1 MSQLIVKTHYSAAEL
16 AAMRLPGLPTVV
28 SSMIA
33 KGERDSWP
41 FNEVK
46 GRGGLRREYAPPA
59 EVMTAIYQK
68 VVQQAAPA
76 PVVSECTAVAAA
88 NPVETESLSSRQLR
102 VEQARD
108 RLVAF
113 IQGHPQGAKAAVAW
127 INTEK
132 AAGTLAGT
140 LVWALAHAWD
150 KPRAGQTL
158 TAKTYY
164 NWLVQKKEFGRCAP
178 KKPAKDMT
186 ILPWHVLAISLKQ
199 RPQGSM
205 MVWIAEQIAEQW
217 QASWGDAP
225 PTVRAVSYFFNE
237 KFSALD
243 QLKGRHSGSALRSHM
258 ASTPRT
264 NAGLLPWHI
273 VHADGWN
280 THFTAPHP
288 VSGEYVTYEVWHAH
302 DVATRYVPPYGI
314 GLTENFEVISACIEN
329 AMRFGGVFA
338 LLQTDSTGI
347 IKNSERLK
355 TNSATSLADRAGFT
369 IIHPVEVGNSQ
380 ANGIAENFNK
390 YLDRCSRELATYQ
403 SKDMDSLTLKR
414 VKKITA
420 KMVVASNKGDLA
432 ERAQLKREAERM
444 GKGKV
449 FDSYAEALAWLEEK
463 RIAFN
468 NKPHS
473 ALEQI
478 RDAQS
483 GKRRHQSPQE
493 ALDAAKAAG
502 WQPVMIDELHLVDM
516 FWQHTQR
523 KVRRATVQPY
533 GKMSFTHTDLAAWEG
548 QLVTVAFD
556 ENNSEHVWV
565 KDNQGAIICEALA
578 VKATP
583 YASQTALEAAVEKRS
598 LAQIARINKKA
609 ENIRSRIP
617 GTVIENEGDF
627 IETPRLQTISD
638 FIDVVPHQAAEAKLN
653 ILDFLPEK
661 KEEEKV
667 MSFNDT
673 MMWLQEGKDETEQE
687 NAAA

>member
-1 MSQLIVKTHYSAAEL
+1 MTPVAIKTHYSAAEL
-16 AAMRLPGLPTVV
+16 ATMRLPGLPTT
-28 SSMIA
+28 SGKIIA
-33 KGERDSWP
+33 KGERDRWV
-41 FNEVK
+41 FNEVN

-68 VVQQAAPA
+68 AVQHAAPA
-76 PVVSECTAVAAA
+76 LVTPETTAVTVVT
-88 NPVETESLSSRQLR
+88 PVDAHSLSTRQLT

-127 INTEK
+127 INSEK
-132 AAGTLAGT
+132 AAGTLAGPM
-140 LVWALAHAWD
+140 VWALANAWD

-158 TAKTYY
+158 TSKTYY

-217 QASWGDAP
+217 QADWGDAP
-225 PTVRAVSYFFNE
+225 PSVRAVTYFFKE

-243 QLKGRHSGSALRSHM
+243 QLKGRHTGSALRSHM

-302 DVATRYVPPYGI
+302 DVSTRFVPPYGI
-314 GLTENFEVISACIEN
+314 GLTENFEVISSCIEN
-329 AMRFGGVFA
+329 AIRFGGVFA
-338 LLQTDSTGI
+338 FLQTDSTGV

-355 TNSATSLADRAGFT
+355 TNVATSLADRAGFT

-390 YLDRCSRELATYQ
+390 YMDRCSRELATYQ

-432 ERAQLKREAERM
+432 ERAKLKREAERM

-449 FDSYAEALAWLEEK
+449 FDSYAEAIAWLEAK
-463 RIAFN
+463 RAKFN

-473 ALEQI
+473 SLPQI
-478 RDAQS
+478 RDAVS

-533 GKMSFTHTDLAAWEG
+533 GKMQFSHTDLAAWEG

-556 ENNSEHVWV
+556 ENSSEHVWV
-565 KDNQGAIICEALA
+565 KDNHGAIICEALA

-583 YASQTALEAAVEKRS
+583 YASQTALEAAIEKRA
-598 LAQIARINKKA
+598 LAVIARNNKKN
-609 ENIRSRIP
+609 ELIRQRIP
-617 GTVIENEGDF
+617 GTVLENEGDF
-627 IETPRLQTISD
+627 IETPRLQTIAD
-638 FIDVVPHQAAEAKLN
+638 FIDVVPHQVPEAKLN

-661 KEEEKV
+661 KEEEKL

-673 MMWLQEGKDETEQE
+673 MMWLQEGKDEIAQK

>member
-1 MSQLIVKTHYSAAEL
+1 MSQVIIKTHYSAAEL
-16 AAMRLPGLPTVV
+16 ATMRLPSFAHTKQGVLNIV
-28 SSMIA
+28 
-33 KGERDSWP
+33 EREEWP
-41 FNEVK
+41 LLELS

-68 VVQQAAPA
+68 AVQHAAPA
-76 PVVSECTAVAAA
+76 QIAAESTAVTVVT
-88 NPVETESLSSRQLR
+88 PVDAHSLSTRQLT

-132 AAGTLAGT
+132 AADTLAGPM
-140 LVWALAHAWD
+140 VWALANAWD

-158 TAKTYY
+158 TVKTYY

-217 QASWGDAP
+217 QADWGDAP
-225 PTVRAVSYFFNE
+225 PSVRAVTYFFKE

-243 QLKGRHSGSALRSHM
+243 QLKGRHTGSALRSHM

-302 DVATRYVPPYGI
+302 DVSTRFVPPYGI
-314 GLTENFEVISACIEN
+314 GLTENFEVISSCIEN
-329 AMRFGGVFA
+329 AIRYGGVFA
-338 LLQTDSTGI
+338 FLQTDSTGV

-355 TNSATSLADRAGFT
+355 TNVATSLADRAGFT

-390 YLDRCSRELATYQ
+390 YMDRCSRELATYQ

-414 VKKITA
+414 VKKITG

-432 ERAQLKREAERM
+432 ERAKLKREAERM

-449 FDSYAEALAWLEEK
+449 FDSYAEAIAWLEAK
-463 RIAFN
+463 RAKFN

-473 ALEQI
+473 ALPQI
-478 RDAQS
+478 RDAVS

-533 GKMSFTHTDLAAWEG
+533 GKMKFTHTDLASWEG

-583 YASQTALEAAVEKRS
+583 YASQTALEAAIEKRA

-609 ENIRSRIP
+609 ENIRSRVP

-627 IETPRLQTISD
+627 IETPRLQTIAD
-638 FIDVVPHQAAEAKLN
+638 FIDVVPHQVPEAKLN

-661 KEEEKV
+661 KEEEKL

-673 MMWLQEGKDETEQE
+673 MMWLQEGKDEIAQK